1 MPGPTPPPTVRSA
14 APPRGARWRLDAGAV
29 FLYLGLGALF
39 SATPRYV
46 HEQLGGSKAMAG
58 FSVSIFFVAAII
70 TRPVAGRLVDRHGR
84 RPFLVVP
91 PLIILAVML
100 GFHLAADLE
109 PQGTEAR
116 SIALV
121 LGLRFV
127 QGVAG
132 STFYVAAV
140 TASTDLSPPDRRA
153 SAVARLSIA
162 LYAGF
167 ATGPALGEA
176 LLDHGQAVTWNVL
189 AAVVGASALIVATMP
204 ETRPAEHA
212 DEAHPPTRLIHP
224 AAVLPGLCLLTLGVG
239 YTSITAHSALYARS
253 IGMESSTVLYIVFA
267 GSILGVRLVGGSL
280 ADRVGPLRVIYPGI
294 ASLAGGMLV
303 LAVLEQPVP
312 AVVGVALVG
321 IGWALVFPAV
331 IAWLSAVVPDTERG
345 AAVGSVVAF
354 MDIGQGFGGYL
365 VGALAD
371 LSGFALAYAFP
382 ALLAVTGAGFMARA
396 ARRRPEATSTAPTT
410 PTNR

>member
-1 MPGPTPPPTVRSA
+1 MLEEWTAPGGNTVR
-14 APPRGARWRLDAGAV
+14 RGARWRLDISAV
-29 FLYLGLGALF
+29 FIYLSLGALF

-46 HEQLGGSKAMAG
+46 HDQLGGSKAIAG

-70 TRPVAGRLVDRHGR
+70 TRPIVGRLVDRHGR

-91 PLIILAVML
+91 PIVILAVML

-109 PQGTEAR
+109 PEGTEVR
-116 SIALV
+116 SIAL
-121 LGLRFV
+121 LLLLRFV

-162 LYAGF
+162 LYVGF
-167 ATGPALGEA
+167 ATGPALGEV

-189 AAVVGASALIVATMP
+189 AALLAIGCVIVATMP
-204 ETRPAEHA
+204 ETRGPGDGDLGPA
-212 DEAHPPTRLIHP
+212 PGRLIHP

-253 IGMESSTVLYIVFA
+253 IGMTSSTLLYVVFA
-267 GSILGVRLVGGSL
+267 GSILSVRLAAGSL
-280 ADRVGPLRVIYPGI
+280 ADRVGPARVVFPGI
-294 ASLAGGMLV
+294 GSLAAGMLV
-303 LAVLEQPVP
+303 LAFLEAQLT

-321 IGWALVFPAV
+321 VGWALVFPAV
-331 IAWLSAVVPDTERG
+331 IAWLSSIVPDNERG

-354 MDIGQGFGGYL
+354 MDVGQGFGGYI

-371 LSGFALAYAFP
+371 ASGFVLAYAFP
-382 ALLAVTGAGFMARA
+382 GVLAIAGAAFMAA
-396 ARRRPEATSTAPTT
+396 AMRRSGTASPAS
-410 PTNR
+410 RG